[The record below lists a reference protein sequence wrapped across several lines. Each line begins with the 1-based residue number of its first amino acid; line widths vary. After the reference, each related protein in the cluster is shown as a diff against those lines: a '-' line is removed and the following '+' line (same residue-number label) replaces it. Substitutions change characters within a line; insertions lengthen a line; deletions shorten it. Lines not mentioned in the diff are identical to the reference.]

1 MGAPKFMLAIVM
13 VAAAAAAGPLVCP
26 AVAVGLAV
34 AVAVPLSFSGVD
46 VLDPPHAVA
55 NAAARHMAA
64 QNKPNL
70 FMLTPLDWTLARD
83 TIIDPNWFKED
94 QFRGFAGL
102 ALYLRSSRW
111 RAATHR

>member
-111 RAATHR
+111 LAATRR